1 VIPENPAMVGVGLL
15 LMIAARFA
23 THRNAP
29 FGGKPIRAVTDT
41 ERVLLFSF
49 GLLAFI
55 IGLLRMIHK

>member
-1 VIPENPAMVGVGLL
+1 
-15 LMIAARFA
+15 MIAARFA

-55 IGLLRMIHK
+55 LGIVRMIHV